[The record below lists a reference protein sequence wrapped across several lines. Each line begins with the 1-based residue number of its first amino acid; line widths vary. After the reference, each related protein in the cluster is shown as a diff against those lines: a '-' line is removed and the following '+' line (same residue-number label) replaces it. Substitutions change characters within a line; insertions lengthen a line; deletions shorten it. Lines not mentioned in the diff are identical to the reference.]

1 MYRAT
6 IVRPDGEHVEVGLY
20 STRDE
25 AIHAAAR
32 VRGPNDTTIVTE
44 ANRRGRRDREATT
57 RHNAPALW
65 DLLNP
70 SRR

>member
-1 MYRAT
+1 MYRAV

-25 AIHAAAR
+25 AVQAVAR
-32 VRGPNDTTIVTE
+32 VRGPNDTSIVTV
-44 ANRRGRRDREATT
+44 ANWRDKPETT

-65 DLLNP
+65 DMLNP
-70 SRR
+70 PRS

>member
-1 MYRAT
+1 MYRAV
-6 IVRPDGEHVEVGLY
+6 IVRPDGEHVEVGLF

-25 AIHAAAR
+25 AVQAAAR

-44 ANRRGRRDREATT
+44 ANRHGRPATT

-65 DLLNP
+65 DMLNP
-70 SRR
+70 PRS